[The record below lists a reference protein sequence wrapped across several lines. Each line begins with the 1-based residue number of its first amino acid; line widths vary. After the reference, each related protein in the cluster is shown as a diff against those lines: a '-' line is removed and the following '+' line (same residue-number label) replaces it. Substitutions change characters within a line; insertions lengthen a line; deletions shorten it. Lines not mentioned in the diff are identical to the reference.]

1 MSADNPTA
9 DIYECTNVSPFRVIS
24 TIAGNPTVFAGKYI
38 CDGDPTIPYMGNA
51 DQVLFNNVNGGLS
64 IVDLCKTLIKTG
76 IDTTYYPI

>member
-24 TIAGNPTVFAGKYI
+24 TIAGNPTVFAGKYV
-38 CDGDPTIPYMGNA
+38 CNGDINTPYMGNA
-51 DQVLFNNVNGGLS
+51 DQVLFNNAS
-64 IVDLCKTLIKTG
+64 SSTDLCKTLIKTG